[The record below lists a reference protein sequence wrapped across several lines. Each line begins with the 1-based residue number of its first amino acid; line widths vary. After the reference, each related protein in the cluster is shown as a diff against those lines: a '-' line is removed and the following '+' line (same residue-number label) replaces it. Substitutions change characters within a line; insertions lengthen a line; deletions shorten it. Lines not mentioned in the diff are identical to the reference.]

1 MLKFD
6 FEKIAIVGM
15 GLIGGSF
22 YKAVKEKGLAVTGID
37 RSDPVEVGDA
47 DFVII
52 ALHPGLAIDWL
63 KAHNKKIK
71 PGALV
76 LDVCGV
82 KAALCKAAAELEK
95 DWTFLGGHPMAGKEV
110 SGFENSSAA
119 LFEGASMILTPQ
131 TEKEAEAAESLRPFF
146 ESLGFARVILTTPEK
161 HDEMIAYTSQ
171 LCHILSNAYLRDEL
185 ALKSKGFAGGSFRD
199 LTRVGAPDPKLW
211 TELFI
216 MDREALLPIIDRF
229 MERLSDFRS
238 ALEKK
243 DEEAMRSQLRE
254 GTLMKEKL
262 TSKKK

>member
-1 MLKFD
+1 MPRSD
-6 FEKIAIVGM
+6 RKIAIVGL

-22 YKAVKEKGLAVTGID
+22 FKAIREKGLAVTGID
-37 RSDPVEVGDA
+37 KNDPVEVGDA
-47 DFVII
+47 DLVII

-63 KAHNKKIK
+63 RTHNKKIK

-82 KAALCKAAAELEK
+82 KAALCKAVAELEK
-95 DWTFLGGHPMAGKEV
+95 DWTFLPGHPMAGKEV

-131 TEKEAEAAESLRPFF
+131 TKEENEAAESLRPFF
-146 ESLGFARVILTTPEK
+146 ESLGFVKVILTTPEA
-161 HDEMIAYTSQ
+161 HDEVIAYTSQ

-185 ALKSKGFAGGSFRD
+185 ALKSEGFSGGSFRD
-199 LTRVGAPDPKLW
+199 LTRVGAPDPELW
-211 TELFI
+211 TELFL
-216 MDREALLPIIDRF
+216 MDREALLPVLDRLIK
-229 MERLSDFRS
+229 RLDDFRS
-238 ALEKK
+238 ALEKA

-262 TSKKK
+262 TSQKK

>member
-1 MLKFD
+1 MPRSD
-6 FEKIAIVGM
+6 RKIAIVGL

-22 YKAVKEKGLAVTGID
+22 FKAIREKGLAVTGID
-37 RSDPVEVGDA
+37 KNDPVEVGDA
-47 DFVII
+47 DLVII

-63 KAHNKKIK
+63 RTHNKKIK

-82 KAALCKAAAELEK
+82 KAALCKAVAELEK
-95 DWTFLGGHPMAGKEV
+95 DWTFLPGHPMAGKEV

-131 TEKEAEAAESLRPFF
+131 TKEENEAAESLRPFF
-146 ESLGFARVILTTPEK
+146 ESLGFAKVILTTPEA
-161 HDEMIAYTSQ
+161 HDEVIAYTSQ

-185 ALKSKGFAGGSFRD
+185 ALKSEGFSGGSFRD
-199 LTRVGAPDPKLW
+199 LTRVGAPDPELW
-211 TELFI
+211 TELFL
-216 MDREALLPIIDRF
+216 MDKEALLPVLDRLIK
-229 MERLSDFRS
+229 RLDNFRS
-238 ALEKK
+238 ALEKE

-262 TSKKK
+262 TSQKK

>member
-6 FEKIAIVGM
+6 FKKIAIVGM

-22 YKAVKEKGLAVTGID
+22 YKAVKEKGLAVIGID
-37 RSDPVEVGDA
+37 KNDPVEVGDA
-47 DFVII
+47 DLVII

-82 KAALCKAAAELEK
+82 KAALCKAVAELEK
-95 DWTFLGGHPMAGKEV
+95 DWTFLPGHPMAGKEV

-131 TEKEAEAAESLRPFF
+131 TEKEKEAAESLRPFF

-199 LTRVGAPDPKLW
+199 LTRVGAPDPELW
-211 TELFI
+211 TELFL

-262 TSKKK
+262 TSQKK